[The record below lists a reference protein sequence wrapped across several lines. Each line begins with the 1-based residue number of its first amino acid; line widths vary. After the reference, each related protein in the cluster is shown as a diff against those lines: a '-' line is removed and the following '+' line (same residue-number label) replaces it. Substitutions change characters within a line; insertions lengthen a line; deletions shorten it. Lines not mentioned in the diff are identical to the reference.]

1 MQNAPKETKALGGRL
16 PLLRPEDLSPDQASL
31 YDLIMKQFVPALNA
45 GDLQSNT
52 SDGRLIGIFH
62 PLLYSPEMSSA
73 FLAFQLAEAKSTSLD
88 ARVRQVVILAVGAVW
103 KAPYEIYAHAAVA
116 RKLGFSEEEISKL
129 SVGESPESLSDAE
142 RIAQQYASQLT
153 ASHVIDDDLFAAAKK
168 TFGQKGLVDMAQL
181 IGAYHLV
188 CAILNS
194 FAIPAPSPHNVR
206 KQRC

>member
-1 MQNAPKETKALGGRL
+1 MDTSPRETSALGGRL
-16 PLLRPEDLSPDQASL
+16 PLLRPEGLSPDQASL

-45 GDLQSNT
+45 GNLQSGT
-52 SDGRLIGIFH
+52 SDGTLIGPYN

-73 FLAFQLAEAKSTSLD
+73 FLDFQLAEAKSTSLE

-116 RKLGFSEEEISKL
+116 RKLGFSEEDISKL
-129 SVGESPESLSDAE
+129 SAGESPESLSGTE
-142 RIAQQYASQLT
+142 RIAQQYATQLT
-153 ASHVIDDDLFAAAKK
+153 TSHFIDDDLFAAAKK
-168 TFGQKGLVDMAQL
+168 SFGPKGLVDMAQL

-194 FAIPAPSPHNVR
+194 FAIPAP
-206 KQRC
+206 

>member
-1 MQNAPKETKALGGRL
+1 MQSAPKETKALGGRL

-45 GDLQSNT
+45 GNIQSNT
-52 SDGRLIGIFH
+52 SDGRLIGPYN

-73 FLAFQLAEAKSTSLD
+73 FLAFQLAEAKSTSLE

-103 KAPYEIYAHAAVA
+103 KAPYEIYAHTAVA
-116 RKLGFSEEEISKL
+116 RKVGLSEEEISKL
-129 SVGESPESLSDAE
+129 SAGESPESLSDAE
-142 RIAQQYASQLT
+142 RVAQQYATQLT
-153 ASHVIDDDLFAAAKK
+153 TSHVINDDLFAVAQK
-168 TFGQKGLVDMAQL
+168 TFGIKGLVDMAHL

-194 FAIPAPSPHNVR
+194 FAIPAP
-206 KQRC
+206 